1 MKPFDLEKAKAGAK
15 VVTRDGTR
23 ARMVCFD
30 LKGRQPIGVAVE
42 HRNEDGTVIEV
53 LRSCGKDGRYYTG
66 TAQDED
72 TRLDL
77 FMAPEK
83 RYGAMWISRITNK
96 PDCTN
101 HLYDSL
107 EEVKKSVGDV
117 SESPYFR
124 VVEFE
129 V

>member
-66 TAQDED
+66 TAQDGD

-83 RYGAMWISRITNK
+83 RYVAVWLKNNGDAAVHPT
-96 PDCTN
+96 TF
-101 HLYDSL
+101 
-107 EEVKKSVGDV
+107 KSKEHCLDALHPFSG
-117 SESPYFR
+117 FQI
-124 VVEFE
+124 VEFE
-129 V
+129 I